1 MSSVINKENLKH
13 LAALA
18 RIELSAKETAQF
30 LKDFSKITD
39 HFSELEKIN
48 TDKIIPVIGGTDLKN
63 ILRDDNV
70 DLDQRARSVN
80 DSGRIIE
87 SFPESDQ
94 GYLKIPPVFK

>member
-1 MSSVINKENLKH
+1 MSSVINKETLKH
-13 LAALA
+13 LASLA
-18 RIELSAKETAQF
+18 HIELNAKETAQF

-48 TDKIIPVIGGTDLKN
+48 TDRINPMIGGTNLKN
-63 ILRDDNV
+63 IFRDDSV
-70 DLDQRARSVN
+70 DLDRRARSVN

>member
-1 MSSVINKENLKH
+1 MSSVINKKTLKH
-13 LAALA
+13 LSSLA
-18 RIELSAKETAQF
+18 RIELNAKEATQF

-39 HFSELEKIN
+39 HFSELEKVN
-48 TDKIIPVIGGTDLKN
+48 TDKIEPMIGGTNLKN

-70 DLDQRARSVN
+70 NFDERARSVN

-87 SFPESDQ
+87 SFPESDH